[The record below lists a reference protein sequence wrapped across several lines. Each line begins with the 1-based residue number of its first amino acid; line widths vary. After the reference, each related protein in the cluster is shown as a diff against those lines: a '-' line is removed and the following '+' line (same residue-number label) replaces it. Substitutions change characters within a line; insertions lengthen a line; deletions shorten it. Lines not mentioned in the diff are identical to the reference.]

1 MSFASVGM
9 SGNSENVDKE
19 VCVSELVHVAHG
31 AVICLPTPQ
40 LDFNTQPASSV
51 PGCVGNQ
58 GPFHYAIPVSV
69 DPELVSVPD
78 APHQRAFCVSYFPIV
93 SYTKGNLPDMTEIVL
108 RGKYHLPIDHEPN
121 VIPPP
126 LATDTQPLARIE
138 FNEAAG
144 NPSWKRGNH
153 SWFTARRVEGYYA
166 PDTKIRTTKIFA
178 PMRAMSTL
186 FELESALS
194 PIQRTVDY
202 RLVFGGNLDESELA
216 NWELEDG
223 DDSEWLYY
231 FGSKGK
237 CSVATVL

>member
-1 MSFASVGM
+1 M

-19 VCVSELVHVAHG
+19 VCISELVHVARG

-40 LDFNTQPASSV
+40 LDFNMQSASSV
-51 PGCVGNQ
+51 PACVGNQ
-58 GPFHYAIPVSV
+58 GPFRYAILISV
-69 DPELVSVPD
+69 DLDSVPVPD
-78 APHQRAFCVSYFPIV
+78 APQQQAFCVSYFPIV

-108 RGKYHLPIDHEPN
+108 HGEYHLPIDHEPN
-121 VIPPP
+121 VIQPPF
-126 LATDTQPLARIE
+126 ATDTQPLAKIE

-144 NPSWKRGNH
+144 NPSWKRGNR
-153 SWFTARRVEGYYA
+153 SWFIAKKVEGCYV

-186 FELESALS
+186 FKLESS
-194 PIQRTVDY
+194 IQRTVDY

-223 DDSEWLYY
+223 DDSEWLDY
-231 FGSKGK
+231 FMLGSKGK
-237 CSVATVL
+237 CSVATVS